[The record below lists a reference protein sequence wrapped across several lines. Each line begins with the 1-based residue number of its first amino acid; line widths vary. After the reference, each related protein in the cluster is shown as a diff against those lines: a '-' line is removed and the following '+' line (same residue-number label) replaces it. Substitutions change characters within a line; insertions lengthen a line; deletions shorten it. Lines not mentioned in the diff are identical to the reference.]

1 MTMPE
6 RILVTAALPYAN
18 GPIHLGHLAGAYLP
32 ADIYVRYQRLKGR
45 EIAFLCG
52 SDEHGVAITLSA
64 EHEKTTPQAVV
75 DRYHAMNKAAFERFG
90 MTFDNFSRTSL
101 PLHHRTSQEFFLEL
115 HRRGILR
122 EKRSKQLYDSEAGMF
137 LPDRYVE
144 GTCPVCGNPDA
155 RGDQCERC
163 GTYLDPMELVNPRSK
178 ITGKTPVVRETSH
191 WFFPLGAYQKRLEE
205 YIREADRVDG
215 WKENVLQYCRGW
227 FKDGLQDRAV
237 TRDLDWG
244 VRVPL
249 QGYEDKVIYVWFDAV
264 LGYISSTKEWAARIG
279 RPDEW
284 KRYWQDPGTK
294 YVAFIGKDNVVFHCI
309 VFPAMLMAWNDG
321 GNGRYVL
328 PANVPANEFL
338 NLEGQKLSKS
348 RGWSIDVQDFLA
360 KFPADTLRYYL
371 AVSLPEARDS
381 DFYWKEFQAKTNSE
395 LADILG
401 NFINRALAFAAR
413 VFDGQ
418 VPARGTPGP
427 RDLEMLTAMS
437 VAPDAV
443 SRHFERYRFRDGVNE
458 MMNLARAGN
467 KYFNDSEPWKT
478 VKTDLARCATTINI
492 SVQAARALAVLA
504 SPVVPG
510 SAERIW
516 KMLNLPGTAASS
528 AWDDAGKAPIPG
540 GHRLGTPEI
549 LFTKIEDSVI
559 DDELKKLGQPQPAG
573 PPALTPSGTSPAA
586 VQPRE
591 GQESA
596 PAASKGV
603 TLPPGSAGPAAGAAP
618 SGAPAGSTGIL
629 PSGEAAEGRGPV
641 DGPAAVPLSIGDF
654 RKIDLRVA
662 RIVAAE
668 RVPKSKKLLK
678 LQVEVGEERRQIVAG
693 IAQQYSAEEM
703 VGKSV
708 IVVFN
713 LEPATVMGQESQG
726 MLLAASDGAGKLVI
740 VTPAGE
746 IGSGSR
752 VK

>member
-1 MTMPE
+1 
-6 RILVTAALPYAN
+6 
-18 GPIHLGHLAGAYLP
+18 
-32 ADIYVRYQRLKGR
+32 
-45 EIAFLCG
+45 
-52 SDEHGVAITLSA
+52 
-64 EHEKTTPQAVV
+64 
-75 DRYHAMNKAAFERFG
+75 
-90 MTFDNFSRTSL
+90 
-101 PLHHRTSQEFFLEL
+101 
-115 HRRGILR
+115 
-122 EKRSKQLYDSEAGMF
+122 
-137 LPDRYVE
+137 
-144 GTCPVCGNPDA
+144 
-155 RGDQCERC
+155 
-163 GTYLDPMELVNPRSK
+163 
-178 ITGKTPVVRETSH
+178 
-191 WFFPLGAYQKRLEE
+191 
-205 YIREADRVDG
+205 
-215 WKENVLQYCRGW
+215 
-227 FKDGLQDRAV
+227 
-237 TRDLDWG
+237 
-244 VRVPL
+244 
-249 QGYEDKVIYVWFDAV
+249 
-264 LGYISSTKEWAARIG
+264 
-279 RPDEW
+279 
-284 KRYWQDPGTK
+284 
-294 YVAFIGKDNVVFHCI
+294 
-309 VFPAMLMAWNDG
+309 
-321 GNGRYVL
+321 
-328 PANVPANEFL
+328 
-338 NLEGQKLSKS
+338 
-348 RGWSIDVQDFLA
+348 
-360 KFPADTLRYYL
+360 
-371 AVSLPEARDS
+371 
-381 DFYWKEFQAKTNSE
+381 
-395 LADILG
+395 
-401 NFINRALAFAAR
+401 
-413 VFDGQ
+413 
-418 VPARGTPGP
+418 
-427 RDLEMLTAMS
+427 MLTAMS

-573 PPALTPSGTSPAA
+573 PPALTPSGASPAA